1 LIGTKTDLK
10 TWDSV
15 ENALRLSFG
24 DQRNLNCLEQD
35 LITLFPFKGEQ
46 PLEFGKR
53 IQIVRSKLG
62 SKLNSIPENEMITA
76 TKNVFSNQY
85 NKIALKTFIRGLPPQ
100 LQSIVRLR
108 NRDSLEHAMT
118 YVTEEENFRYTQNFA
133 TLSKNF
139 SFKFYQNP
147 SKTNPK
153 HQEEEM
159 HHDTDSHT

>member
-1 LIGTKTDLK
+1 LLRVVNSKLRGRALILIGTKTDLK

-76 TKNVFSNQY
+76 TKNVYTNQY
-85 NKIALKTFIRGLPPQ
+85 NTIAKHRKIKKPRFLRTRYDI
-100 LQSIVRLR
+100 R
-108 NRDSLEHAMT
+108 NRGRKFQIYPKFCNPIKELLL
-118 YVTEEENFRYTQNFA
+118 QI
-133 TLSKNF
+133 LSEPIQDK
-139 SFKFYQNP
+139 
-147 SKTNPK
+147 SKTPRRG
-153 HQEEEM
+153 
-159 HHDTDSHT
+159 DAP